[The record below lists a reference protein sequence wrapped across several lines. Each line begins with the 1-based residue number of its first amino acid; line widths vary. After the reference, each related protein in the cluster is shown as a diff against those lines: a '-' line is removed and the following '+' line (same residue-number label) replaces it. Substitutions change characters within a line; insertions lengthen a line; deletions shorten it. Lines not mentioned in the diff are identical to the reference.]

1 MTSAEGKAKRADPP
15 LMGLWLVQLF
25 ISDELID
32 EVQGDLEEIFQDRV
46 ECKGLSRA
54 RMHYFKDAVL
64 SIRNANLRRKRKLTQ
79 NNSYPMVKNY
89 VKTTFRTLAKNKVY
103 SALNIMGLALGLAAC
118 LFIVQ
123 YVDYEYSYD
132 KFHSNHENIYR
143 VKYMVYRSGNLD
155 IDCAAAVPRVGPFMK
170 ENMPEVEDFVRAFPM
185 QEIFEKNNIQYRE
198 SRVQVVDPSFLTM
211 FDYPLIHGD
220 RESALEGP
228 YKLVI
233 TETTAKKYF
242 GKSDVVGET
251 LKMHSWLIDEPKDFE
266 ITGVT
271 ADVPNNSHLKYN
283 ILVSYETINS
293 RTRNDDG
300 TISSENAWGWY
311 DFNTY
316 VSLRDGVDPTE
327 FDAKFAEVL
336 YEERKEDF
344 EKYDFRADFPLQP
357 ITDIHLYS
365 NLLQESEPQEQG
377 DGDTVF
383 FLSMIAIFILVIA
396 WINYIN
402 LSTAKSLERAKEV
415 GVRKS
420 MGAHRRQL
428 INQFLVESFVLNVIA
443 LTLAI
448 GIVIIFTPLFGRL
461 VDIEFTRA
469 FFTQPKFWVAVVS
482 ILALGSIL
490 SGVYPAFVLSSFRPI
505 EVLKGKL
512 TSNHSGIFLRRGLVV
527 FQFAASVTLIAGT
540 LIVYQ
545 QLRHM
550 KTHDLGF
557 EMTDTFV
564 MEGPNRGDS
573 TYSVR
578 LKSFYSDLE
587 SRSIIGGVA
596 GGSNV
601 PGSEIFWT
609 RGMRQSADT
618 EDKNVICY
626 LVGVDNDYFPT
637 LDIDIVAG
645 RNYDQD
651 ITTDTVNVIVNMSTV
666 RSLKISSPEEAI
678 GVRITVGGD
687 ERTIIGVV
695 DDYQQLS
702 LKNTINPLVFP
713 LLEDAS
719 GYIIT
724 KLNTDNY
731 QLALKEIKESYDEF
745 FPSSP
750 FDTFFL
756 DEFYNRQYVNEQ
768 NFSQAF
774 TLFALFAI
782 IVACLGLFGLTS
794 FTALQRTKE
803 IGIRKVLGAEVS
815 QLVMILSKEFMILV
829 GIANVISWPIVFLIM
844 NGWLNTFTSRISI
857 GIPVFL
863 VSAILVLLI
872 AIISVGY
879 KTLSTAKGNPIKAL
893 RYE

>member
-1 MTSAEGKAKRADPP
+1 MSSAGGKARRADPP
-15 LMGLWLVQLF
+15 LMGVWLIQLL
-25 ISDELID
+25 ISEELED
-32 EVQGDLEEIFQDRV
+32 DVLGDLEEIFQDRV
-46 ECKGLSRA
+46 ETKGLSRA
-54 RMHYFKDAVL
+54 RLHYFKDAML

-170 ENMPEVEDFVRAFPM
+170 ENMPEVEEFARAFPM

-198 SRVQVVDPSFLTM
+198 SRVQVVDPSFLKI
-211 FDYPLIHGD
+211 FDYPFIHGD
-220 RESALEGP
+220 SRSALEGP
-228 YKLVI
+228 NKLVI

-242 GKSDVVGET
+242 GRTDVVGET
-251 LKMHSWLIDEPKDFE
+251 LKMHSWLTDDPADFE
-266 ITGVT
+266 VTGVT
-271 ADVPNNSHLKYN
+271 ADVPDNSHLKYN
-283 ILVSYETINS
+283 ILVSYETLNS

-300 TISSENAWGWY
+300 TASSETAWGWY

-316 VSLRDGVDPTE
+316 VSLRDGTDSEE
-327 FDAKFAEVL
+327 FDRKFAEVL
-336 YEERKEDF
+336 WEERGEDF

-383 FLSMIAIFILVIA
+383 FLSLIAIFILVIA

-420 MGAHRRQL
+420 MGAYRSQL
-428 INQFLVESFVLNVIA
+428 VNQFLVESFVLNLIA

-448 GIVIIFTPLFGRL
+448 GIVTVFTPLFGRL
-461 VDIEFTRA
+461 VDVEFTRA
-469 FFTQPKFWVAVVS
+469 FFSQPIFWAAVVGV
-482 ILALGSIL
+482 LVVGSLL
-490 SGVYPAFVLSSFRPI
+490 SGLYPAFVLSSFKPI

-550 KTHDLGF
+550 KTFDVGF

-578 LKSFYSDLE
+578 LKSFYNDLE
-587 SRSIIGGVA
+587 SRAIIDEVA

-601 PGSEIFWT
+601 PGAEIFWT
-609 RGMRQSADT
+609 RGMRKSTDT

-651 ITTDTVNVIVNMSTV
+651 ITTDTVNVLVNMSTV
-666 RSLKISSPEEAI
+666 ESLRIATPEEAI
-678 GVRITVGGD
+678 GVKIIVGGD

-695 DDYQQLS
+695 DNYQQLS
-702 LKNTINPLVFP
+702 LKNTVNPLVFP
-713 LLEDAS
+713 LIEDAS
-719 GYIIT
+719 GFIVA
-724 KLNTDNY
+724 KLNTNDY
-731 QLALKEIKESYDEF
+731 QLALQEIKASYDEF

-756 DEFYNRQYVNEQ
+756 DEYYNRQYVNEQ
-768 NFSQAF
+768 NFSSAF

-815 QLVMILSKEFMILV
+815 QLIMILSKEFMILV
-829 GIANVISWPIVFLIM
+829 AIANVISWPIVFLIM
-844 NGWLNTFTSRISI
+844 NGWLDNFSSRVSI
-857 GIPVFL
+857 GVPVFL

-872 AIISVGY
+872 AVFSVGY
-879 KTLSTAKGNPIKAL
+879 KTLLTARSNPIRAL

>member
-1 MTSAEGKAKRADPP
+1 MTSAQGKARRITPP
-15 LMGLWLVQLF
+15 LMGVWLLQLL
-25 ISDELID
+25 ISEELID
-32 EVQGDLEEIFQDRV
+32 DVQGDLEEIFQDRV
-46 ECKGLSRA
+46 EHKGLNRA
-54 RMHYFKDAVL
+54 RLHYYKDAIF
-64 SIRNANLRRKRKLTQ
+64 SARNTDLRRKRKQTQ
-79 NNSYPMVKNY
+79 NNAYPMVKNY

-103 SALNIMGLALGLAAC
+103 SALNILGLALGLAAC

-185 QEIFEKNNIQYRE
+185 QEIFEKNNVQYRE
-198 SRVQVVDPSFLTM
+198 SRVQVVDPSFLKI
-211 FDYPLIHGD
+211 FDYPLLHGD
-220 RESALEGP
+220 RETALEGP
-228 YKLVI
+228 HKLVI
-233 TETTAKKYF
+233 TASTAEKYF
-242 GKSDVVGET
+242 GRIDVVGET
-251 LKMHSWLIDEPKDFE
+251 LKMHSWLTEDPKDFE

-300 TISSENAWGWY
+300 TASSETNWGGY

-316 VSLRDGVDPTE
+316 VSLRPGTDPE
-327 FDAKFAEVL
+327 AFDRKFAEVL
-336 YEERKEDF
+336 WEERGEDF
-344 EKYDFRADFPLQP
+344 EKYDFRADLPLQP

-420 MGAHRRQL
+420 MGAYRRQL
-428 INQFLVESFVLNVIA
+428 INQFLVESFVLNLIA
-443 LTLAI
+443 LVLAI
-448 GIVIIFTPLFGRL
+448 GIVVLFTPLFGRL
-461 VDIEFTRA
+461 VDVAISRA
-469 FFTQPKFWVAVVS
+469 FFMQPIFWIAV
-482 ILALGSIL
+482 LAVLAIGSVL
-490 SGVYPAFVLSSFRPI
+490 SGLYPAFILSSFRPI

-512 TSNHSGIFLRRGLVV
+512 TTNHSGIFLRRGLVV

-540 LIVYQ
+540 IIVYQ

-550 KTHDLGF
+550 KTLDLGF

-573 TYSVR
+573 TYTTR
-578 LKSFYSDLE
+578 LKSFYDDLQP
-587 SRSIIGGVA
+587 RSIISEVS

-601 PGSEIFWT
+601 PGEEIFWT
-609 RGMRQSADT
+609 RGLRKSSDT

-626 LVGVDNDYFPT
+626 LVGVDNGYFPS
-637 LDIDIVAG
+637 LDIEFLAG
-645 RNYDQD
+645 RNYDQK
-651 ITTDTVNVIVNMSTV
+651 ITTDTVNIVVNLSTV
-666 RSLKISSPEEAI
+666 QSLKIASPEEAI
-678 GVRITVGGD
+678 GVKIIVGGD
-687 ERTIIGVV
+687 ERTIVGVV
-695 DDYQQLS
+695 DNYQQLS
-702 LKNTINPLVFP
+702 LKNNVNPLVFP
-713 LLEDAS
+713 LIENAS
-719 GYIIT
+719 DFIIAR
-724 KLNTDNY
+724 LNTDDY
-731 QLALKEIKESYDEF
+731 QRAFLEIKEAFNQF

-768 NFSQAF
+768 NFSRAF
-774 TLFALFAI
+774 TLFAVFAI

-815 QLVMILSKEFMILV
+815 QLVMILSREFMILV
-829 GIANVISWPIVFLIM
+829 GIANVISWPIVFLVM
-844 NGWLNTFTSRISI
+844 DGWLDNFSSRVSI
-857 GIPVFL
+857 GIPVFM
-863 VSAILVLLI
+863 VAAILVLLI
-872 AIISVGY
+872 AVFAVGY
-879 KTLSTAKGNPIKAL
+879 KTLVTAKSNPIQAL